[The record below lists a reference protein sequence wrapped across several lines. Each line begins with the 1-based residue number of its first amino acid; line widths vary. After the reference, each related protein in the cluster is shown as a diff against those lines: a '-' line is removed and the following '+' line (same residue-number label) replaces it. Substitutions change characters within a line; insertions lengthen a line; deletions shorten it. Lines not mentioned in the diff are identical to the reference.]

1 MQKLTLLFL
10 AAALGSAPIAIAAT
24 YSTDATMSLQKDAG
38 TYLVEVRI
46 CELTEKNGKVTERII
61 SQPRLLSAPGVPA
74 TLYSG
79 AQPGKSGYAKTEN
92 VTVDVSWPYPNE
104 SGTAFCSVTIRRGD
118 SIVSKSRMQLKIDG
132 SGRAPLVLAS
142 PDVDPASV
150 KVAAKNA
157 DYYVL
162 MEFAGKTR
170 EQVKKLAVE
179 NYGNKVQIHDPQ
191 GHVIDAGLS
200 FGTYQQTG
208 MTLQCK
214 NEADANRIA
223 TILRGEPSR

>member
-104 SGTAFCSVTIRRGD
+104 SGTAFCSITVKRGD
-118 SIVSKSRMQLKIDG
+118 SILSKSRMQLKIDG
-132 SGRAPLVLAS
+132 PGRAPLVLS
-142 PDVDPASV
+142 TPEVDPKSV
-150 KVAAKNA
+150 KVSELNA

-162 MEFAGKTR
+162 LEFTGKTKQ
-170 EQVKKLAVE
+170 EVKKLAVE
-179 NYGNKVQIHDPQ
+179 NYGNKVQLRDPQ
-191 GHVIDAGLS
+191 GQLTDAGLS
-200 FGTYQQTG
+200 LGTYQQIG
-208 MTLQCK
+208 MSLQCK
-214 NEADANRIA
+214 DKADANRIA
-223 TILRGEPSR
+223 GILRGSPSQ